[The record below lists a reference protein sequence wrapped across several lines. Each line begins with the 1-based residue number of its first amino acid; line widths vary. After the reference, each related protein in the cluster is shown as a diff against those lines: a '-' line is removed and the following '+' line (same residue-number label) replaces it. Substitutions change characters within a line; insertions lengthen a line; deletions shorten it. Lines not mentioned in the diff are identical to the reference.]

1 MDALLILSIITIITV
16 NVTIIL
22 EFTSRRQKLLSVFGN
37 VEKSIRELI
46 EKKKKKTVYLFQD
59 IIPKIEC

>member
-37 VEKSIRELI
+37 VEKSIRKLI
-46 EKKKKKTVYLFQD
+46 EKKKTVYLFQD
-59 IIPKIEC
+59 ILPKIEC

>member
-37 VEKSIRELI
+37 VEKSIRKLI
-46 EKKKKKTVYLFQD
+46 EKKKTSLF
-59 IIPKIEC
+59 ISGHSPKD

>member
-37 VEKSIRELI
+37 VEKSIRKLI
-46 EKKKKKTVYLFQD
+46 EKKKPVYLFQD
-59 IIPKIEC
+59 ILPKIEC